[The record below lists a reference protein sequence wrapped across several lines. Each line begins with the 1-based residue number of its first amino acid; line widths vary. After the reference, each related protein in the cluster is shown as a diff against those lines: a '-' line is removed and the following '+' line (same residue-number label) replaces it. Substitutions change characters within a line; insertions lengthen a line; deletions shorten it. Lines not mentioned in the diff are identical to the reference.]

1 MSTSKAWLER
11 YADAWSKQI
20 IAGGDPD
27 GPVMQEV
34 LSAYNPDARYLDVP
48 SGAAWVGREAIGQMF
63 IISYDFSNDYE
74 IEIRRMF
81 TDGKFFAMEGEATGS
96 NHTQIGV
103 YGQRAIVPFGSIG
116 SFDDDGL
123 VLEHHDH
130 WDRKGWLV
138 QIGAEEPHH
147 WLMRREDWRG
157 ADKSVGP
164 GLYEPGR

>member
-1 MSTSKAWLER
+1 MSMSKAWLER

-48 SGAAWVGREAIGQMF
+48 SGAAWVGREAIGQMV

-81 TDGKFFAMEGEATGS
+81 TDGKFFAGGR
-96 NHTQIGV
+96 G
-103 YGQRAIVPFGSIG
+103 
-116 SFDDDGL
+116 
-123 VLEHHDH
+123 
-130 WDRKGWLV
+130 DRV
-138 QIGAEEPHH
+138 EPHPDRGLRAASH
-147 WLMRREDWRG
+147 RPVRQHRILRRRRSR
-157 ADKSVGP
+157 ARAS
-164 GLYEPGR
+164 